1 MSHKKI
7 EIMDTTLRDG
17 EQMSSV
23 SFKPSEKLTIAEQL
37 LEIGVPRI
45 EVASARVSKGEEE
58 AVRQI
63 CEMAERKGKL
73 KAVEVLGF
81 LDGNCSVDWVYNCG
95 CRVINLLAKGSLRHL
110 ETQLKQTPEEHA
122 GLIRK
127 TAEYAKDKGININVY
142 LEDWSNGMRESI
154 EYVLEMLEKL
164 EEMPVS
170 RVMLPDTLGILN
182 PLNTRNYVKRIK
194 RMHSKMHMD
203 FHAHNDYG
211 MATGNSMAALNAGIN
226 GLHATMNNLGERAG
240 NAPLDELVAAMKDH
254 LGIDSGIKEEGLYG
268 LSKLIESISGVHV
281 SPTKPVTGDNVFTQ
295 TAGIHADGDKKG
307 NLYQNKLAPERFGRK
322 RNYALGKLMGRDSL
336 QLNLGRL
343 GITLTPEQEGKVYE
357 ELKRLGDMK
366 RTIADTEE
374 LRLIIADVI
383 GDLTHQ
389 KYRIGNY
396 EVRSVKG
403 KPSTGTI
410 EIING
415 QKTYTASGTG
425 DGGYDACM
433 NALKNIFPELPEL
446 IDYKVRIPKGGT
458 DALVETTITWKNSEK
473 EFRTKGVHSDQV
485 AAALY
490 ATERMLNI
498 AQPKPKE

>member
-1 MSHKKI
+1 
-7 EIMDTTLRDG
+7 
-17 EQMSSV
+17 
-23 SFKPSEKLTIAEQL
+23 
-37 LEIGVPRI
+37 
-45 EVASARVSKGEEE
+45 
-58 AVRQI
+58 
-63 CEMAERKGKL
+63 
-73 KAVEVLGF
+73 
-81 LDGNCSVDWVYNCG
+81 
-95 CRVINLLAKGSLRHL
+95 
-110 ETQLKQTPEEHA
+110 
-122 GLIRK
+122 
-127 TAEYAKDKGININVY
+127 
-142 LEDWSNGMRESI
+142 
-154 EYVLEMLEKL
+154 
-164 EEMPVS
+164 S

-433 NALKNIFPELPEL
+433 NALKKIFPELPEL
-446 IDYKVRIPKGGT
+446 VDYKVRIPKGGT
-458 DALVETTITWKNSEK
+458 DALVETTITWKNNWK
-473 EFRTKGVHSDQV
+473 EFRTRGVHSDQV

-498 AQPKPKE
+498 AQPRPKE